1 MFLTHPSDVG
11 MKPEKCSYLTLRV
24 RRGRRVHTCH

>member
-11 MKPEKCSYLTLRV
+11 KEPEKCSYLALRV
-24 RRGRRVHTCH
+24 RRGRRVDACH